1 MPFHHC
7 VGTTVRTLTLTLFA
21 TTAGLLTASM
31 AQAADAPAKAPP
43 PARTEAQATAAGV
56 LPPLLSGAGAPA
68 PAPPQRLA

>member
-7 VGTTVRTLTLTLFA
+7 VGTTVRTLTLTLFT

-43 PARTEAQATAAGV
+43 H
-56 LPPLLSGAGAPA
+56 
-68 PAPPQRLA
+68 RLD